1 MRIQCITV
9 NAVNDGGNDNRKLNG
24 RKFSFINAS
33 LDQSYVPYP
42 SQSYIQFGNIL
53 KCKLKAE
60 INELT
65 RAIELYSNGK
75 KTCNP
80 LTLDALLLG
89 FVNKWKG
96 ASCSSKRKCHTSSS
110 IHS

>member
-9 NAVNDGGNDNRKLNG
+9 NAVVDGGNDNRKLNG

-33 LDQSYVPYP
+33 LDQSQVPYP
-42 SQSYIQFGNIL
+42 SQSYSQFGNIL
-53 KCKLKAE
+53 KCKIKAE

-75 KTCNP
+75 KMCNP
-80 LTLDALLLG
+80 LTHDASPFG
-89 FVNKWKG
+89 FAN
-96 ASCSSKRKCHTSSS
+96 
-110 IHS
+110 

>member
-9 NAVNDGGNDNRKLNG
+9 NAVDDGGNDNRKLNG
-24 RKFSFINAS
+24 RKFSFVNAS
-33 LDQSYVPYP
+33 LDQSQVPYP
-42 SQSYIQFGNIL
+42 SQSYSQFGNIL
-53 KCKLKAE
+53 KCKIKAE

-80 LTLDALLLG
+80 LTHDASPFG
-89 FVNKWKG
+89 FAN
-96 ASCSSKRKCHTSSS
+96 
-110 IHS
+110 

>member
-9 NAVNDGGNDNRKLNG
+9 NAVDDGDNDNRKLNG

-33 LDQSYVPYP
+33 LDQSQVPYP
-42 SQSYIQFGNIL
+42 SQSYGQFGNIL
-53 KCKLKAE
+53 KCKIKAE

-80 LTLDALLLG
+80 LTHDALPFG
-89 FVNKWKG
+89 FAN
-96 ASCSSKRKCHTSSS
+96 
-110 IHS
+110 